1 MLLAE
6 PAVDRQLLVRH
17 AHVDLVRLD
26 IVFRDRFELGRRSR
40 VDEPARGRKGERER
54 TVRRKA
60 GVEGKMASFL
70 EKTHS
75 CKTGSSNASLAQL
88 MKRFKSTLEMD
99 PIGLMSADEQSYL
112 VK

>member
-40 VDEPARGRKGERER
+40 VDEPAGGDNGEK
-54 TVRRKA
+54 KA
-60 GVEGKMASFL
+60 GIERKMALFR
-70 EKTHS
+70 KTHS